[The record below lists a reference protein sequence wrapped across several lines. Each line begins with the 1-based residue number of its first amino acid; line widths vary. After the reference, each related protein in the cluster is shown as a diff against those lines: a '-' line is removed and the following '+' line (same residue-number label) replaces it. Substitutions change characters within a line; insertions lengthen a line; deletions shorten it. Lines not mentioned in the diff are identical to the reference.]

1 MLAQAELMA
10 AHEEAIQN
18 RQNPSTSGGNTR
30 QPITS
35 SFFASALQAA
45 RANLVSTSTQTTAGE
60 YIVRQRQGK
69 THPIKEQFNFGITR
83 QMP

>member
-10 AHEEAIQN
+10 THEEAIQN
-18 RQNPSTSGGNTR
+18 RQNPGGNVR

-35 SFFASALQAA
+35 SFLASALQAA

-60 YIVRQRQGK
+60 
-69 THPIKEQFNFGITR
+69 
-83 QMP
+83 

>member
-18 RQNPSTSGGNTR
+18 RQNPGNTR

-45 RANLVSTSTQTTAGE
+45 RANLVSTSTQTTAGKYGPFDMRVHAFAE
-60 YIVRQRQGK
+60 
-69 THPIKEQFNFGITR
+69 
-83 QMP
+83 

>member
-18 RQNPSTSGGNTR
+18 RQGGNVR

-35 SFFASALQAA
+35 SFLASALQAA

-60 YIVRQRQGK
+60 
-69 THPIKEQFNFGITR
+69 
-83 QMP
+83 